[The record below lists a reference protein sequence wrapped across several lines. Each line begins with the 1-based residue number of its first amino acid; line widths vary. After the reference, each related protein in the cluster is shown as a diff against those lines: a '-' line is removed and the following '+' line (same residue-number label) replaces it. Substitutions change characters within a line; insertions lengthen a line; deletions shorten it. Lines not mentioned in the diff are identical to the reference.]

1 MGYKGIIKQDEIS
14 LKINNVRENLF
25 NNSLKHIE
33 NEEFINRS
41 KVGSCGFTR
50 NRKIS
55 FKDLIVFLTQ
65 KMQSSLQRSLNR
77 FYKEVTGGDFNIQH
91 VTKGA
96 VTQAR
101 SKLRYEAFIE
111 LNQGVCE
118 DFYKDFP
125 YYKWNNFR
133 LVGCDGSTLVLP
145 NHQSIKV
152 EFGEHNFG
160 PKADSPKSL
169 ARTSILYDV
178 LNLMTIDAQISPLV
192 KGERLM
198 LKEQIKF
205 LKPGDILLADRGYP
219 SYALMFELIANGI
232 DFCIRMKETW
242 WLEVRKILKEGVNDK
257 IVTFMLSKED
267 YDLMKRYNKTD
278 PSFKCRLI
286 VIDLPDGK
294 KEILC
299 TSLLDQNKFPF
310 ENFSVLYHL
319 RWGIEEGYKLFKA
332 RVEIEKFSGKT
343 ALAVKQDFYA
353 KVYMMSLCAALAFPI
368 EEKVRQETLQSKR
381 KYKHKINRTNAI
393 SMICDISPKIFYK
406 DCFREAMKTFDH
418 ILLKT
423 TEIVRPYR
431 SFPRKKY
438 PKKLPSMNYKQL

>member
-1 MGYKGIIKQDEIS
+1 MGYKEVINQDVIS
-14 LKINNVRENLF
+14 LIFNNERENLF
-25 NNSLKHIE
+25 KNTLKHIE
-33 NEEFINRS
+33 NEGFINRS
-41 KVGSCGFTR
+41 KVGSYGFTR

-145 NHQSIKV
+145 NHPSIKE

-160 PKADSPKSL
+160 PKADSPRYL

-178 LNLMTIDAQISPLV
+178 LNLMTIDAQIAPLE

-205 LKPGDILLADRGYP
+205 LKSGDLLLTDRGYP
-219 SYALMFELIANGI
+219 SYALMFELLANGI
-232 DFCIRMKETW
+232 DYRTCYPFN
-242 WLEVRKILKEGVNDK
+242 RKA
-257 IVTFMLSKED
+257 F
-267 YDLMKRYNKTD
+267 KTG
-278 PSFKCRLI
+278 I
-286 VIDLPDGK
+286 I
-294 KEILC
+294 
-299 TSLLDQNKFPF
+299 PF
-310 ENFSVLYHL
+310 FIY
-319 RWGIEEGYKLFKA
+319 
-332 RVEIEKFSGKT
+332 
-343 ALAVKQDFYA
+343 
-353 KVYMMSLCAALAFPI
+353 
-368 EEKVRQETLQSKR
+368 
-381 KYKHKINRTNAI
+381 
-393 SMICDISPKIFYK
+393 
-406 DCFREAMKTFDH
+406 
-418 ILLKT
+418 
-423 TEIVRPYR
+423 
-431 SFPRKKY
+431 
-438 PKKLPSMNYKQL
+438 